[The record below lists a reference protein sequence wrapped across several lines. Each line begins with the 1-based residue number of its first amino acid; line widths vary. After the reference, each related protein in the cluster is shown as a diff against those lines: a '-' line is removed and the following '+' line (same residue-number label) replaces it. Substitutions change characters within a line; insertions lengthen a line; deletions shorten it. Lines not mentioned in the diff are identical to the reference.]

1 MKYHALFD
9 IFEKA
14 AKLNCRLLQIIGG
27 ALRFKA
33 KSSLPLLCNF
43 SGKSVSI
50 DLEDEYGSADQREAY
65 EKMLAD
71 TIEIRFENNQ
81 SKTFIVSEIEIHAR

>member
-1 MKYHALFD
+1 MQRSVASDLGLLCLPM
-9 IFEKA
+9 
-14 AKLNCRLLQIIGG
+14 LNKRNARLTWV
-27 ALRFKA
+27 KA
-33 KSSLPLLCNF
+33 KSSLPLLCTF
-43 SGKSVSI
+43 SGSSISI

-81 SKTFIVSEIEIHAR
+81 STNFIVSEIEIHAR

>member
-1 MKYHALFD
+1 MSS
-9 IFEKA
+9 A
-14 AKLNCRLLQIIGG
+14 ANIGG

-33 KSSLPLLCNF
+33 KSSLPLLCTF
-43 SGKSVSI
+43 SGSTVSI
-50 DLEDEYGSADQREAY
+50 DLEDEYGSVDQREAY

-81 SKTFIVSEIEIHAR
+81 STNFIVSEIEIHARWENNMFLVL